1 MSRNNSRRQQKQRAK
16 TQTQNQQSPI
26 HVPPPAAAN
35 PLAAAFVVSTEFVD
49 LPTRGIFYS
58 QESVLFQVE
67 NIEIKHMT
75 AREEDILGNQ
85 DYIARGVVLD
95 RLIDSIVVNKNIK
108 SADLADVDKIAVLV
122 SARKTGYGLEY
133 KQTAV
138 CDECEKEGTFVFN
151 MENLINNANNETRT
165 APENVLTDPE
175 TGTFDVELS
184 GCGYTAT
191 CRPLN
196 NEDFKYI
203 EDLKN
208 QREKHSLDF
217 NYTIEF
223 LRRMVLSVHKTE
235 SPSDITSDP
244 STISQ
249 FLDFIPAKDSRSL
262 KQAHSYLSPT
272 FRMHEEV
279 ECPHCS
285 AMQEKEAPFSWA
297 MFWSDF

>member
-1 MSRNNSRRQQKQRAK
+1 MSRNNSRRQQKQTAK
-16 TQTQNQQSPI
+16 TQTQNQQPPKQM
-26 HVPPPAAAN
+26 PPPAAAN

-49 LPTRGIFYS
+49 LPTRGLFYS
-58 QESVLFQVE
+58 QESTLFQME
-67 NIEIKHMT
+67 IIEIKHMT

-85 DYIARGVVLD
+85 DYISRGIVLD
-95 RLIDSIVVNKNIK
+95 KLIDSILVDRAIK
-108 SADLADVDKIAVLV
+108 SQDLADIDKIALLV

-133 KQTAV
+133 KQEST
-138 CDECEKEGTFVFN
+138 CNDCNKEGIFSFN
-151 MENLINNANNETRT
+151 MENLINNAINETRL
-165 APENVLTDPE
+165 APENVLTDSE
-175 TGTFDVELS
+175 TGTFDVELPA
-184 GCGYTAT
+184 CGYTAT
-191 CRPLN
+191 CRVLN

-203 EDLKN
+203 EDLEK
-208 QREKHSLDF
+208 QRSKHSLDF

-223 LRRMVLSVHKTE
+223 LRRMVISVHKSS
-235 SPSDITSDP
+235 SPGDITSDP

-249 FLDFIPAKDSRSL
+249 FLDFIPAKDSRAL

-285 AMQEKEAPFSWA
+285 AMQEKEVPFSWA